1 MRCCNETACTSTD
14 PRDASAPNTDV
25 SPRITAYIEGED
37 SVLSVKRY
45 VEYLGVRER
54 TRVVA
59 GASVHVRV
67 RFEADHACLR
77 IAHSERLDGRT
88 YVAPSVDDRA
98 RSGCHGDIPQVPQ
111 KHFVEDLQLSEAADA
126 KRRLATPA
134 IRHADRE
141 HRLPPGRQAL
151 GNRERY
157 RHEQNVHPASE
168 AAGEASETRRSADID
183 EWARHPELAKRAS
196 VNAV

>member
-37 SVLSVKRY
+37 SVLFVKRY

-98 RSGCHGDIPQVPQ
+98 RSGCHGDIPQVP
-111 KHFVEDLQLSEAADA
+111 
-126 KRRLATPA
+126 
-134 IRHADRE
+134 
-141 HRLPPGRQAL
+141 
-151 GNRERY
+151 
-157 RHEQNVHPASE
+157 
-168 AAGEASETRRSADID
+168 
-183 EWARHPELAKRAS
+183 
-196 VNAV
+196 